1 MESVQEAKIEEYR
14 LEVEK
19 LLCYLPWLKEKSG
32 SDRGMM
38 NIYGGD
44 GIAGNSLTFPVYDG
58 TLMSFVKMVSQT
70 KLMDRNYRYQYSR
83 NQIRTV
89 EDERKQ
95 IEAASLKEMDVLCGI
110 LSRYI
115 LGGMTRPALWSIGMK
130 EGIYLDILL
139 KMKKLLDFWDKPLA

>member
-89 EDERKQ
+89 ED
-95 IEAASLKEMDVLCGI
+95 
-110 LSRYI
+110 
-115 LGGMTRPALWSIGMK
+115 
-130 EGIYLDILL
+130 
-139 KMKKLLDFWDKPLA
+139 